1 MNEIVL
7 TDDQRKIMSAFYSVA
22 AQKVLLG
29 KDERRTLWDAVKKHH
44 VPYPFMQKVKSKCP
58 ALHHQIE
65 RHEMGSN
72 CIQSAVFS
80 ECVYAQALADVFR
93 LPIFHNCYE
102 DKSFLPEKAVNLLAS
117 YAMRPRY
124 AYMSSDG
131 NLMLIQAGGCGGV
144 DSALFTIMNWKVYT
158 IEFKEP
164 YAKTSEPD
172 LPKYGEDGNLVVAEE
187 WLLRYPQFAQML
199 EDQKGLN
206 FFEVMG
212 SNVHDFNPRSVNA
225 AVTKNYQAKKFAD
238 VLCTEDKDTR
248 LVMLPI
254 NQAQLW
260 AKTEGEIRP
269 AGRNHYAVWT
279 PNALR
284 HFLAQK
290 GGAVVGGR
298 VRMPLAQMETAKP
311 RGGNGISR
319 YKINSLFFVRAKS
332 VRTEGD
338 CATFPLKAVRQL
350 NPTIAA
356 KMLFEG
362 LSYEEVREHYFGD
375 ADLSAPPDSHL

>member
-1 MNEIVL
+1 
-7 TDDQRKIMSAFYSVA
+7 
-22 AQKVLLG
+22 
-29 KDERRTLWDAVKKHH
+29 
-44 VPYPFMQKVKSKCP
+44 
-58 ALHHQIE
+58 
-65 RHEMGSN
+65 
-72 CIQSAVFS
+72 
-80 ECVYAQALADVFR
+80 
-93 LPIFHNCYE
+93 
-102 DKSFLPEKAVNLLAS
+102 
-117 YAMRPRY
+117 
-124 AYMSSDG
+124 
-131 NLMLIQAGGCGGV
+131 
-144 DSALFTIMNWKVYT
+144 
-158 IEFKEP
+158 
-164 YAKTSEPD
+164 
-172 LPKYGEDGNLVVAEE
+172 
-187 WLLRYPQFAQML
+187 
-199 EDQKGLN
+199 
-206 FFEVMG
+206 MG
-212 SNVHDFNPRSVNA
+212 SNVHDFDPRSVNA
-225 AVTKNYQAKKFAD
+225 AVTENYQAKKFAD

-362 LSYEEVREHYFGD
+362 LSYEEVRHHYFGD